1 MINLATLKLVTSV
14 QRIRGNKWD
23 CIHFMKILRH
33 MPEKNISVCKDYL
46 WGKDKQTKKKKVED
60 IKRNLTKEAT
70 WVMTRHINFI
80 SKCKLRL

>member
-1 MINLATLKLVTSV
+1 MRLYPFYENTSTYAW
-14 QRIRGNKWD
+14 K
-23 CIHFMKILRH
+23 
-33 MPEKNISVCKDYL
+33 KNISVCKDYL